1 MNIGE
6 WNFHAHLPL
15 PLLRCVVC
23 TQGPGAQ
30 TPQPF
35 GASGQLVKKASS
47 PQGRASS
54 FLWMKLDVV
63 TMTVHLMNEQ

>member
-15 PLLRCVVC
+15 LLLRFVVC

-35 GASGQLVKKASS
+35 GASGQLGKKASS